1 MAINTV
7 FDLDHIRQ
15 LDFGRIGAAFNVELE
30 RCVRDC
36 MDRPAD
42 NRARSVAI
50 SFKLRPQSNSTEVVD
65 CDNVLV
71 ECEITGAVPKR
82 RTKLYTMTPNRQGK
96 LTFNPD
102 LPDEPEQP
110 TLYDDQERADAAGG

>member
-1 MAINTV
+1 MAVNTV

-15 LDFGRIGAAFNVELE
+15 LDFGRIGAAFNLELE
-30 RCVRDC
+30 RVVKDC

-42 NRARSVAI
+42 NRARSVTI
-50 SFKLRPQSNSTEVVD
+50 GFKLRPSSNSLEVID

-82 RTKLYTMTPNRQGK
+82 RTKVYTMQPKRDGK

-102 LPDEPEQP
+102 LPEEPEQP
-110 TLYDDQERADAAGG
+110 TLYDAQERRDAGD